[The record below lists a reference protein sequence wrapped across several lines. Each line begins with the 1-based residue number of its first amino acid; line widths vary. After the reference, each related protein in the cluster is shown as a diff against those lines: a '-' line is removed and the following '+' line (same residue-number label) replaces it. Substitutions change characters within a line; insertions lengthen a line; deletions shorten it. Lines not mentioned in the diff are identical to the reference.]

1 MPPELKRPITN
12 MDEMTCENCVFSYAY
27 YTHKGKYPVCFNP
40 ESPDW
45 ERENEGVC
53 SKGQWLWFGKWL
65 YEEHT
70 SDSKE
75 ILHLCNY
82 WELYTKFAR
91 DAGQKKVG
99 V

>member
-1 MPPELKRPITN
+1 MPPEMKKPITSMN
-12 MDEMTCENCVFSYAY
+12 EMTCENCVFSN
-27 YTHKGKYPVCFNP
+27 KPGDMVCNNSNSDNWYRDNGEF
-40 ESPDW
+40 
-45 ERENEGVC
+45 C
-53 SKGQWLWFGKWL
+53 SEGQWLWFGKWL

-91 DAGQKKVG
+91 EAGQKNRS
-99 V
+99 